1 MSSPP
6 APGGPA
12 GPPSGA
18 GRAHAARLL
27 LPPATALAAAFA
39 FDLPRIG
46 AAALVGAAVWLGLR
60 LAGKRLPLQF
70 YAFAMFGAVIF
81 GFMAAVFAAFAD
93 RSVHQMLAMPW
104 SQQFVGITLALAAV
118 AFGALALV
126 GGLSALF
133 VGGAPAD
140 DSGQDR

>member
-6 APGGPA
+6 DAGGPA
-12 GPPSGA
+12 A
-18 GRAHAARLL
+18 GRAYAARLL
-27 LPPATALAAAFA
+27 LAPATAVAAAFA
-39 FDLPRIG
+39 FDLPLIG
-46 AAALVGAAVWLGLR
+46 AAALVGASVWLGLR

-81 GFMAAVFAAFAD
+81 GFMAAVFAALAD
-93 RSVHQMLAMPW
+93 RSVYQMLAMPW

-126 GGLSALF
+126 GGLVTLLF
-133 VGGAPAD
+133 GGPPVGDAGPEK
-140 DSGQDR
+140 